1 MGNFVAIFVVF
12 VLCVKN
18 DDTAESEFLCSSN
31 LHFYLN
37 IKTMKRKNSSYF
49 CTLIDKTKSLETGKK
64 NDIYI
69 LWEIQYNTIPTKR
82 DPLVFGYF

>member
-1 MGNFVAIFVVF
+1 
-12 VLCVKN
+12 
-18 DDTAESEFLCSSN
+18 
-31 LHFYLN
+31 
-37 IKTMKRKNSSYF
+37 MKRKNSSYF